1 MSEALLRGAILELKC
16 LRDAMVR
23 RGPFINRTGTAT
35 DRLLCRIMVGILN
48 NAIPALEAIQKM
60 SSEQRVQAQALSFV
74 LTLKSKVE
82 HYIDSRCGPLRNSRE
97 SEPLKALMANDI
109 ERLLSALGN
118 IVYALEKGRAPTAS
132 KTPTAA
138 APASALGEFN
148 ILTPLAWLY
157 NLSQLWMSFAR
168 AANTPAGNA
177 KTHEPSEA
185 PAATVVPR
193 AKSTRTGAP
202 HLTCIDGDRETRTP
216 QTALP
221 AGVLHLVRP

>member
-23 RGPFINRTGTAT
+23 RGPLVNRTGTPT
-35 DRLLCRIMVGILN
+35 DRFLCRMMVGILN

-74 LTLKSKVE
+74 LTLEYKIKD
-82 HYIDSRCGPLRNSRE
+82 YIDSRYGPLRNPRE
-97 SEPLKALMANDI
+97 SEPINALMANDI

-138 APASALGEFN
+138 VPGSALAVFN
-148 ILTPLAWLY
+148 PLAWLCS
-157 NLSQLWMSFAR
+157 LPQLWMSFAQ

-177 KTHEPSEA
+177 KTPESPEA
-185 PAATVVPR
+185 PAAAIVPR

-202 HLTCIDGDRETRTP
+202 HLTCIRGNLEIGAQPTP
-216 QTALP
+216 RP
-221 AGVLHLVRP
+221 AGAPALRLCQ